1 MEAENRQGKIQIFA
15 KNIIGKAKGEI
26 LEESKKTTN
35 SAGLKHIQSGK
46 ESGVHN
52 GNNRARKISLELRVV
67 KIDGPFDENN
77 KKIETIEKNKW
88 YTYKVAQFTREP
100 TKNELQNLRWGIRYD
115 DKTINELKDVSCKGY
130 KEITH
135 KILENNDFSK
145 FKIYAY
151 FRSPEENVSTLVNLK
166 KCLCN
171 CPKPEENFPYS
182 ENTFNKIK
190 EIAPL
195 VEYYSNKYSVPPVAV
210 AGSIADEYNIIN
222 ESDKAKFINWLQDD
236 ILVNFMPNFAIE
248 FDVYIGGTSKLNN
261 AAKHDLGIGN
271 IKLETAK
278 KLYDQYK
285 SEFKRSDLNYKD
297 IVNYIQSNEGTV
309 HLATLVIKKAQ
320 GLFEKYVSGY
330 CDCKKEAVYVTYY
343 KQGDL
348 YLKKFLTA
356 KKNNPNHKISP
367 GEGCRVSLQRKKI
380 IKFFSLD

>member
-46 ESGVHN
+46 ESGVNN

-77 KKIETIEKNKW
+77 KKIDTIEKNKW
-88 YTYKVAQFTREP
+88 YTYKVAQFNREP

-135 KILENNDFSK
+135 KILENNNFSK

-151 FRSPEENVSTLVNLK
+151 FRAPEEIVSTLVNLK

-195 VEYYSNKYSVPPVAV
+195 IDKYCKIYSVPKVAV
-210 AGSIADEYNIIN
+210 AGSIADEFNIIN
-222 ESDKAKFINWLQDD
+222 ESKLRKMIDGFQDKYLIKYMSNNEIEIDKYFNFESKWL
-236 ILVNFMPNFAIE
+236 
-248 FDVYIGGTSKLNN
+248 N
-261 AAKHDLGIGN
+261 ANKHDLGIGN

-278 KLYDQYK
+278 QLYDENIRIFRNK
-285 SEFKRSDLNYKD
+285 NWNYTD
-297 IVNYIQSNEGTV
+297 IVKYVETNEGTV
-309 HLATLVIKKAQ
+309 HLATLVIRKAMHI
-320 GLFEKYVSGY
+320 LDKYTISY
-330 CDCKKEAVYVTYY
+330 CECKKEAVFVTYY
-343 KQGDL
+343 KQGDK
-348 YLKKFLTA
+348 YIEKFLNM
-356 KKNNPNHKISP
+356 KKINPKHQIQP
-367 GEGCRVSLQRKKI
+367 GEGCRVSLQREKLLSKL
-380 IKFFSLD
+380 K